1 VGMYDDNREALA
13 VALYHNGI
21 NDPNA
26 TEPAQLE
33 QAAASLVEL
42 IDMVNIRYSIDGAYV
57 ALPEG
62 KLGLHHAWS
71 GDIISAPYYMPEGGD
86 PSVLRYLW
94 PPKGTNSTAGGI
106 VSNDCLSITANA
118 ESPVLAHAFLNFMLD
133 NDNAFENFGWTGY
146 QPPLKVMNP
155 ETLVADEY
163 VLPNLE
169 SAIVY
174 EEDFALGQVPTQLPI
189 EAEQV
194 WQRAWSTAQAG
205 G

>member
-1 VGMYDDNREALA
+1 
-13 VALYHNGI
+13 
-21 NDPNA
+21 
-26 TEPAQLE
+26 
-33 QAAASLVEL
+33 
-42 IDMVNIRYSIDGAYV
+42 
-57 ALPEG
+57 
-62 KLGLHHAWS
+62 
-71 GDIISAPYYMPEGGD
+71 
-86 PSVLRYLW
+86 
-94 PPKGTNSTAGGI
+94 
-106 VSNDCLSITANA
+106 
-118 ESPVLAHAFLNFMLD
+118 MLD